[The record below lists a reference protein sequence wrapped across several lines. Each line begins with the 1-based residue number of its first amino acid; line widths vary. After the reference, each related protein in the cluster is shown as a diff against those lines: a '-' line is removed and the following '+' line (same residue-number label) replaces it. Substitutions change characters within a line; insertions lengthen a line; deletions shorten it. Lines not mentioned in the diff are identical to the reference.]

1 MYGHTLNYATL
12 QSYGSHCSVPVLVV
26 LVRGTANGTMSNC
39 LWYSVLHT
47 CGPQWTDI
55 DELHSFRKHQ
65 HRTCTH
71 TLVRKLMVVAS
82 THKLRVPT
90 IENCPRTDSRSAVS
104 LSYILTVF
112 IMEWWTYLQ
121 YLLIRE
127 YRVYGHAHGDVW
139 ALSSVSRTEWEPAQK
154 PP

>member
-1 MYGHTLNYATL
+1 MYGHTLTYATL
-12 QSYGSHCSVPVLVV
+12 QSYGSHCTVV
-26 LVRGTANGTMSNC
+26 YQYLLYSFEEQLMELSTMSNC

-71 TLVRKLMVVAS
+71 TLVRQLMVVAS

-90 IENCPRTDSRSAVS
+90 IENCTRTDSRSAVS

-112 IMEWWTYLQ
+112 IME
-121 YLLIRE
+121 
-127 YRVYGHAHGDVW
+127 
-139 ALSSVSRTEWEPAQK
+139 
-154 PP
+154 